1 MPTTQSKPEPRRYGV
16 QTVRVNASVSQ
27 EDVATLKSLG
37 GVSEGV
43 RLLCKQ
49 YRQLS
54 EIIPK
59 AINEPTCD

>member
-1 MPTTQSKPEPRRYGV
+1 MATKAEKPEPRRYRV
-16 QTVRVNASVSQ
+16 NTVRVNASVSQ

-54 EIIPK
+54 AIIPK
-59 AINEPTCD
+59 AINEPTSN